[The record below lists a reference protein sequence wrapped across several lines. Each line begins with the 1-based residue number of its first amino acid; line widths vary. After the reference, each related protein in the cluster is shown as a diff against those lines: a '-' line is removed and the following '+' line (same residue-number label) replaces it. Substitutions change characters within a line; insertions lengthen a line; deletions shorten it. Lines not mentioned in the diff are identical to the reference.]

1 MNANFRIGF
10 NLGGLLKNLGVFVV
24 KVSQEDGERIIM
36 VCDQLRV
43 ALHLKEAVHTGIVEL
58 VADPRARF
66 GGRVLRRSTPEYL
79 GSLKS
84 WTMPQPRKST

>member
-1 MNANFRIGF
+1 MVSGCGERSLDWARVRSIMNANFRIGF

-43 ALHLKEAVHTGIVEL
+43 ALILAGQGVL
-58 VADPRARF
+58 ADRLIAEF
-66 GGRVLRRSTPEYL
+66 
-79 GSLKS
+79 
-84 WTMPQPRKST
+84 RK

>member
-1 MNANFRIGF
+1 MVSGCGERSLDGAWVRATMNANFRIGF

-43 ALHLKEAVHTGIVEL
+43 ALILAGQGVL
-58 VADPRARF
+58 ADRLIAEF
-66 GGRVLRRSTPEYL
+66 
-79 GSLKS
+79 
-84 WTMPQPRKST
+84 RK

>member
-1 MNANFRIGF
+1 MVSGCGERSLDGAGVGAAMNANFRIGF

-43 ALHLKEAVHTGIVEL
+43 ALILAGQGVI
-58 VADPRARF
+58 ADRLIAEF
-66 GGRVLRRSTPEYL
+66 
-79 GSLKS
+79 
-84 WTMPQPRKST
+84 RK

>member
-1 MNANFRIGF
+1 MVSGCGERSLDGAWVGSAMNANFRIGF

-43 ALHLKEAVHTGIVEL
+43 ALILAGQGVL
-58 VADPRARF
+58 ADRLIAEF
-66 GGRVLRRSTPEYL
+66 
-79 GSLKS
+79 
-84 WTMPQPRKST
+84 RK

>member
-1 MNANFRIGF
+1 MVSGCGVWSFDGAGAGSAMNANFRIGF

-43 ALHLKEAVHTGIVEL
+43 ALILAGQGVL
-58 VADPRARF
+58 ADRLIAEF
-66 GGRVLRRSTPEYL
+66 
-79 GSLKS
+79 
-84 WTMPQPRKST
+84 RK

>member
-1 MNANFRIGF
+1 MVSGCGVWSFNGLRAGSTMNANFRIGF

-43 ALHLKEAVHTGIVEL
+43 ALILAGQGVL
-58 VADPRARF
+58 ADRLIAEF
-66 GGRVLRRSTPEYL
+66 
-79 GSLKS
+79 
-84 WTMPQPRKST
+84 RK

>member
-1 MNANFRIGF
+1 MNAYFRIGF

-43 ALHLKEAVHTGIVEL
+43 ALILAGQGVL
-58 VADPRARF
+58 ADRLIAEF
-66 GGRVLRRSTPEYL
+66 
-79 GSLKS
+79 
-84 WTMPQPRKST
+84 RK